1 MVRAYFQRSALA
13 AATSLFLI
21 GGVYGA
27 FAQDAAADSVI
38 ATVNG
43 KEITAGEFDFIAD
56 QLGQQTQQMP
66 AEQKKKTL
74 TEMLVNME
82 LVSQAALKQGLDKT
96 DSFKE
101 QVEFMKKRALQ
112 TEFFRKNVDEAIT
125 DADLQSVYD
134 EQIGALP
141 VRQEVKARHIL
152 VKTEDEANAIIK
164 ELDGGA
170 DFAELAKSKS
180 TGPSGS
186 QGGDLGYF
194 GQGQMV
200 PSFEAAAFALDKGKY
215 TEKPVK
221 TDFGWHVI
229 LVEDKR
235 DAPKPTLDSVKDQ
248 LRAFVAQKKF
258 QSLLD
263 DLRKDAKIDIPE

>member
-21 GGVYGA
+21 GGVHGA
-27 FAQDAAADSVI
+27 FAQDAAANSVV

-96 DSFKE
+96 DSFNE

-125 DADLQSVYD
+125 DADLQAVYD
-134 EQIGALP
+134 EQIAALP

-170 DFAELAKSKS
+170 DFSELAKSKS

-235 DAPKPTLDSVKDQ
+235 EAPKPTLDSVKDQ

>member
-1 MVRAYFQRSALA
+1 MVRACFQRSAMA
-13 AATSLFLI
+13 AAASLFLL
-21 GGVYGA
+21 GA
-27 FAQDAAADSVI
+27 VPGAIAQDAAADSVI

-56 QLGQQTQQMP
+56 QLGQQTQQMTP
-66 AEQKKKTL
+66 EQKQQAL
-74 TEMLVNME
+74 TTMLVNME
-82 LVSQAALKQGLDKT
+82 LVSQAAVKDGLDQT
-96 DSFKE
+96 ESFKK

-112 TEFFRKNVDEAIT
+112 TEFFRKNVNEKIT
-125 DADLQSVYD
+125 DADLQAVYD

-141 VRQEVKARHIL
+141 TRQQVKARHIL

-170 DFAELAKSKS
+170 DFAELAKEKS
-180 TGPSGS
+180 TGPSGA

-221 TDFGWHVI
+221 SDFGWHVI

-235 DAPKPTLDSVKDQ
+235 DEPKPTLESVKEN
-248 LRAFVAQKKF
+248 LRAFVAQQKF
-258 QSLLD
+258 QALLD
-263 DLRKDAKIDIPE
+263 DLRKDADVKMPE

>member
-1 MVRAYFQRSALA
+1 MVRAYFQRSAMAVA
-13 AATSLFLI
+13 ASLFLI
-21 GGVYGA
+21 GSVPGVL
-27 FAQDAAADSVI
+27 AQDAGDDTVV

-56 QLGQQTQQMP
+56 QLGQQTQQMTP
-66 AEQKKKTL
+66 EQKKETL
-74 TEMLVNME
+74 TTMLVNME
-82 LVSQAALKQGLDKT
+82 LVSQAAAKQGLDQSE
-96 DSFKE
+96 DFKK
-101 QVEFMKKRALQ
+101 QVEFLKKRALQ

-125 DADLQSVYD
+125 DADLQAVYD

-141 VRQEVKARHIL
+141 VRQQVKARHIL
-152 VKTEDEANAIIK
+152 VKTEGEAKEIIN

-170 DFAELAKSKS
+170 DFAELAKEKS
-180 TGPSGS
+180 TGPSGA

-200 PSFEAAAFALDKGKY
+200 PAFEAAAFALDKGKY

-221 TDFGWHVI
+221 SDFGWHVI

-235 DAPKPTLDSVKDQ
+235 DAPKPTLDSVKDK
-248 LRAFVAQKKF
+248 LRAYVAQQKF
-258 QSLLD
+258 QTLLD
-263 DLRKDAKIDIPE
+263 DLRKEADVKIPE

>member
-1 MVRAYFQRSALA
+1 MVRAYFQRSAMAVA
-13 AATSLFLI
+13 ASLFLI
-21 GGVYGA
+21 GSVSSVL
-27 FAQDAAADSVI
+27 AQDAGDDSVV

-56 QLGQQTQQMP
+56 QLGQQTQKMTP
-66 AEQKKKTL
+66 EQKKETL
-74 TEMLVNME
+74 TTMLVNME
-82 LVSQAALKQGLDKT
+82 LVSQAAIKQGLDKT
-96 DSFKE
+96 ESFKK
-101 QVEFMKKRALQ
+101 QAEFLKKRALQ

-125 DADLQSVYD
+125 DADLQAVYD

-141 VRQEVKARHIL
+141 VRQQVKARHIL
-152 VKTEDEANAIIK
+152 VKTEDEAKDIIK

-170 DFAELAKSKS
+170 DFAELAKEKS
-180 TGPSGS
+180 TGPSGA

-200 PSFEAAAFALDKGKY
+200 PAFEAAAFALDKGKY
-215 TEKPVK
+215 TEEPVK
-221 TDFGWHVI
+221 SDFGWHVI

-235 DAPKPTLDSVKDQ
+235 DAPKPTLESVKDN
-248 LRAFVAQKKF
+248 LRAFVAQQKF

-263 DLRKDAKIDIPE
+263 DLRKEADVKIPE